1 MLQKF
6 SSQIVSQ
13 CFWIRYVNAHSD
25 NWLLHHSNRTQLRFS
40 HSGNLVCNSTAV
52 PNSNITYINNDTC
65 VNWNYYYTECK
76 GQGNNPFQG
85 TISFD
90 NIGLAWVAIF
100 LVSALV
106 TRPTFVPNNLRM
118 HVYTYSNMYMWHGI
132 FLPSIS
138 EILSR
143 RPEVDGNTDRAH

>member
-1 MLQKF
+1 MRDALTNIRVKF
-6 SSQIVSQ
+6 SLALRVPQYSESITLSYVRVIY
-13 CFWIRYVNAHSD
+13 CLIIR
-25 NWLLHHSNRTQLRFS
+25 NRTQRRFS
-40 HSGNLVCNSTAV
+40 HSGNVVCNNTAV
-52 PNSNITYINNDTC
+52 PNSNVTFINNDTC

-106 TRPTFVPNNLRM
+106 TRPTFVQNN
-118 HVYTYSNMYMWHGI
+118 
-132 FLPSIS
+132 SICTRIQTCTCGTEYFS
-138 EILSR
+138 HL
-143 RPEVDGNTDRAH
+143 